1 MLSKEVIIL
10 VLLAFA
16 LAAPLAFYAM
26 DKWLRNF
33 AFRIEPNPLT
43 FILMASITL
52 LTALLT
58 ISYRAIKAAH
68 ANPVDSIKHE

>member
-26 DKWLRNF
+26 NKWLQDF

-43 FILMASITL
+43 FMLIALITL
-52 LTALLT
+52 IIALLT
-58 ISYRAIKAAH
+58 ISFRAIKAAY